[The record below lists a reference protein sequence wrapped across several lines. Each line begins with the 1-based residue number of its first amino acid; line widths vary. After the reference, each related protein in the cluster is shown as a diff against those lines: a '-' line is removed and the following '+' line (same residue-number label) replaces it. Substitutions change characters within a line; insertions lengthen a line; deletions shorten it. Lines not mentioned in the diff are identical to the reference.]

1 MRFETLLLNVERN
14 STTKKVTQI
23 IEKKANSFEG
33 RGLIPEHVDI
43 NVDLFVDGLD
53 VPSRSTI
60 ILTGGPRFVA
70 KYSVEEGEIKE
81 TAYQQS
87 WMMGRLIVDL
97 DRRFAQDS
105 NALTRLYEALHPID
119 VSIYAI
125 ADAIRKIEGRVGFIW
140 LGVWQLETLQPT
152 QTRIRLESRLLVY
165 KGKISV
171 RLPPSRG
178 KSPIQEWMPKA

>member
-1 MRFETLLLNVERN
+1 MWLSLLMVW
-14 STTKKVTQI
+14 TFQ
-23 IEKKANSFEG
+23 
-33 RGLIPEHVDI
+33 
-43 NVDLFVDGLD
+43 VDL
-53 VPSRSTI
+53 P

-70 KYSVEEGEIKE
+70 KYSVEEGKIKE
-81 TAYQQS
+81 TTYQQT

-97 DRRFAQDS
+97 NRRFAQDS

-140 LGVWQLETLQPT
+140 LGIWQLETLQPT

-171 RLPPSRG
+171 RIPPSRG